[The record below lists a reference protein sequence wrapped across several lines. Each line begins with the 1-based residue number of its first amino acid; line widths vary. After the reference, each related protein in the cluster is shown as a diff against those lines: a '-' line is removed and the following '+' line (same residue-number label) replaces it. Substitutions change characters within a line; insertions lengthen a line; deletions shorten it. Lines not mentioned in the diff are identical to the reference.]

1 MRISI
6 LTMCPEMFGD
16 FLSSHVVKRAEKLGT
31 GRVRIYDIRD
41 YAGGSF
47 RHTDDSPF
55 GGGRGLILRMGP
67 VLAAMEAAER
77 DAAEEGQAGQTLRA
91 ALVPAG
97 LPYDQKRAHA
107 LAACGHLILIC
118 GHYEGMDARIYD
130 HVDLRLSIGD
140 YILTGGEIPAMAVAD
155 SVLRLL
161 PGILRDGSPEEESF
175 ENGLLEYPQYT
186 QPADYEGER
195 VPEVLLS
202 GNHAKIRAFRLR
214 ESLRETLALR
224 PDLLEERTLTPE
236 EAACLAEIRKEGEE
250 PPADRPD

>member
-16 FLSSHVVKRAEKLGT
+16 FLNSHVVKRAEKLGT
-31 GRVRIYDIRD
+31 GQVRIFDIRD
-41 YAGGSF
+41 YAGGSY
-47 RHTDDSPF
+47 RHIDDSPF

-67 VLAAMEAAER
+67 VLAAMK
-77 DAAEEGQAGQTLRA
+77 AAEEEAGSCCGSVIRA

-97 LPYDQKRAHA
+97 LPYDQKRARA
-107 LAACGHLILIC
+107 LAGSDHLILIC

-161 PGILRDGSPEEESF
+161 KGNLREGSTEEESF

-186 QPADYEGER
+186 QPADFAGEK

-202 GNHAKIRAFRLR
+202 GNHERIRAYRLR

-224 PDLLEERTLTPE
+224 PDLLEDRALTKE
-236 EAACLAEIRKEGEE
+236 EAAFLAEITAGKKGEI
-250 PPADRPD
+250 